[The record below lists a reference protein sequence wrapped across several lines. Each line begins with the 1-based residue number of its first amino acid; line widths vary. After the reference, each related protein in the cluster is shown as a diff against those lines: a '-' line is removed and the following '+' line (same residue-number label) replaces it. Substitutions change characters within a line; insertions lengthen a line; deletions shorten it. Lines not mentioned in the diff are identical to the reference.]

1 MTLLSTNMNKPY
13 LHLANGLASGRN
25 QDTVDES
32 TNGTSK
38 KVQKKLSLL
47 TARIAELSASSLLSL
62 EPTSKR
68 VFSLIFDLL
77 VFFSCLP
84 LGLGRFSLID
94 LLLLFFLMLLLSYR
108 GFYLDKPT
116 AAY

>member
-1 MTLLSTNMNKPY
+1 MNKPC

-38 KVQKKLSLL
+38 KVQKKPSLL

-68 VFSLIFDLL
+68 IFSLIFDLL
-77 VFFSCLP
+77 VFFFLSP
-84 LGLGRFSLID
+84 VRVERFFID
-94 LLLLFFLMLLLSYR
+94 
-108 GFYLDKPT
+108 
-116 AAY
+116 